1 MSYAA
6 PVVEAI
12 GLEKTYRGK
21 IEVPVLK
28 GVDLVIYPGEFVAII
43 GQSGSGKSTLL
54 NLIGCLDRATG
65 GSLRIAGMDVA
76 AITDDELAD
85 LRADC
90 LGFVFQFHY
99 LLDEFT
105 CKENV
110 LLPLLIRRG
119 QVTKEDEARAV
130 ALLERVGL
138 GAQLEQTPDT
148 MSGGQCQRCAIV
160 RSLVNHPRV
169 ILADEPTGNL
179 DSTSGAEVFRLL
191 REMSRDTGVA
201 VVMVTHDERLAA
213 AADRIVSIQDGQ
225 IHEQARNRR

>member
-1 MSYAA
+1 MPSAV
-6 PVVEAI
+6 PVVEAL

-54 NLIGCLDRATG
+54 NLIGCL
-65 GSLRIAGMDVA
+65 
-76 AITDDELAD
+76 TDDELAD

-110 LLPLLIRRG
+110 LLPLLIRHG
-119 QVTKEDEARAV
+119 QITKEDEARAV

-160 RSLVNHPRV
+160 RSLMNRPRV

-225 IHEQARNRR
+225 INEQARNRR